1 MKSLFFVSI
10 LTLTLVSC
18 KTSSHTQCDAYSMN
32 ITPEDSSI
40 VRSMDVLSDS
50 AENWTTEQKQE
61 FANVFFIERGKFTV
75 PEKPIVL
82 KSFKGN

>member
-1 MKSLFFVSI
+1 MKRLFFVSI

-18 KTSSHTQCDAYSMN
+18 KTSSHTSCDAYSMN

-50 AENWTTEQKQE
+50 AKNWTLEQKQE
-61 FANVFFIERGKFTV
+61 FAEVFFIERGKFTI

-82 KSFKGN
+82 KTFKGN

>member
-18 KTSSHTQCDAYSMN
+18 KTSSHIPCDAYSMN

-50 AENWTTEQKQE
+50 AENWTLEQKQE
-61 FANVFFIERGKFTV
+61 FAEVFFIERGKFTV

>member
-1 MKSLFFVSI
+1 MKSLIFVSI

-18 KTSSHTQCDAYSMN
+18 KTSSHTSCDAYSMN
-32 ITPEDSSI
+32 TISEDSSI
-40 VRSMDVLSDS
+40 VKSLDVLSDS

-61 FANVFFIERGKFTV
+61 FAEVFFVERGQFKV

-82 KSFKGN
+82 KTFKGN

>member
-1 MKSLFFVSI
+1 MKSLLFVSI

-18 KTSSHTQCDAYSMN
+18 KTSSHTPCDAYSMN
-32 ITPEDSSI
+32 VTSEDSSI
-40 VRSMDVLSDS
+40 VRSMDVVSDS
-50 AENWTTEQKQE
+50 AENWTSEQKQE

-75 PEKPIVL
+75 PDKPIVL

>member
-18 KTSSHTQCDAYSMN
+18 KTSSHTPCDAYSMN
-32 ITPEDSSI
+32 VTSEDSSI

-50 AENWTTEQKQE
+50 AENWTSEQKQE

-75 PEKPIVL
+75 PDKPIVL

>member
-1 MKSLFFVSI
+1 MKNLFFVSI

-18 KTSSHTQCDAYSMN
+18 KTSSHTSCDAYSMN
-32 ITPEDSSI
+32 ITSEDSSI
-40 VRSMDVLSDS
+40 VRSMNVFSDS
-50 AENWTTEQKQE
+50 AETWTTEQKQE
-61 FANVFFIERGKFTV
+61 FAEVFFVERGQFKV

>member
-1 MKSLFFVSI
+1 MKRLFFVSI

-18 KTSSHTQCDAYSMN
+18 KTSSHTSCDAYSMN

-40 VRSMDVLSDS
+40 VRSMDVFSDS
-50 AENWTTEQKQE
+50 AKNWTLEQKQE
-61 FANVFFIERGKFTV
+61 FAEVFFIERGKFTI

-82 KSFKGN
+82 KTFKGN

>member
-10 LTLTLVSC
+10 LTLTLLSC
-18 KTSSHTQCDAYSMN
+18 KTSSHTPCDAYSMN
-32 ITPEDSSI
+32 TTSEDSSI

-50 AENWTTEQKQE
+50 AKNWTMEQKQE
-61 FANVFFIERGKFTV
+61 FADVFFVERGQFKI

>member
-1 MKSLFFVSI
+1 MKSLLFVSI

-18 KTSSHTQCDAYSMN
+18 KTSSHTPCDAYSMN
-32 ITPEDSSI
+32 VTSEDSSI

-50 AENWTTEQKQE
+50 AENWTSEQKQE

-75 PEKPIVL
+75 PDKPIVL

>member
-1 MKSLFFVSI
+1 MKSIFFVSI

-18 KTSSHTQCDAYSMN
+18 KTSSHTPCDAYSMN
-32 ITPEDSSI
+32 ITSEDSSI

>member
-18 KTSSHTQCDAYSMN
+18 KTSSHTPCDAYSMTV
-32 ITPEDSSI
+32 TPEDSSI

-50 AENWTTEQKQE
+50 AENWTSEQKQE
-61 FANVFFIERGKFTV
+61 FANVFFIERGNFTV
-75 PEKPIVL
+75 PEKPITL